1 MEPNFSR
8 FRLVLKQSASYLF
21 IYPGCVGGWGGN
33 GMQRFNLMFLDS
45 FNLTF
50 LLCRVY

>member
-21 IYPGCVGGWGGN
+21 IYPGCVCVCGGGYKILIYVSGFF
-33 GMQRFNLMFLDS
+33 QFNIPI
-45 FNLTF
+45 
-50 LLCRVY
+50 V

>member
-33 GMQRFNLMFLDS
+33 GGGGVSQWDANI
-45 FNLTF
+45 
-50 LLCRVY
+50 